1 MTCIVINRDSN
12 GSTVDTSE
20 LDDLNMNQKI
30 QFLIELF
37 ESLHDELHTQ
47 VEELEERMEDFEIA
61 QEKVKDLYESL
72 EGGGVSLCEI
82 GEILNWAITRSHVR
96 RRYLIDRYPNSN
108 PANRKRVFLL
118 CSQSNPPIGGFFYV
132 LIMCI
137 MRPQLN

>member
-37 ESLHDELHTQ
+37 ESLHDELYTQ

-72 EGGGVSLCEI
+72 EGGGVSLCDI
-82 GEILNWAITRSHVR
+82 GEILNWADHVR
-96 RRYLIDRYPNSN
+96 SI
-108 PANRKRVFLL
+108 
-118 CSQSNPPIGGFFYV
+118 
-132 LIMCI
+132 
-137 MRPQLN
+137 

>member
-20 LDDLNMNQKI
+20 LDDLNTNQKF

-37 ESLHDELHTQ
+37 EALHDELHTQ

-82 GEILNWAITRSHVR
+82 GEILNWADHVR
-96 RRYLIDRYPNSN
+96 SI
-108 PANRKRVFLL
+108 
-118 CSQSNPPIGGFFYV
+118 
-132 LIMCI
+132 
-137 MRPQLN
+137 

>member
-12 GSTVDTSE
+12 VSTVDTSE

-37 ESLHDELHTQ
+37 EALHDELHTQ

-82 GEILNWAITRSHVR
+82 GEILNWADHVR
-96 RRYLIDRYPNSN
+96 SI
-108 PANRKRVFLL
+108 
-118 CSQSNPPIGGFFYV
+118 
-132 LIMCI
+132 
-137 MRPQLN
+137 

>member
-37 ESLHDELHTQ
+37 EALHDELHTQ

-72 EGGGVSLCEI
+72 EGGGVSLWEI
-82 GEILNWAITRSHVR
+82 GEILNWADHVR
-96 RRYLIDRYPNSN
+96 SI
-108 PANRKRVFLL
+108 
-118 CSQSNPPIGGFFYV
+118 
-132 LIMCI
+132 
-137 MRPQLN
+137 

>member
-37 ESLHDELHTQ
+37 EALHDELYTQ

-61 QEKVKDLYESL
+61 QEKVKDLYESH

-82 GEILNWAITRSHVR
+82 GEILNWADHVR
-96 RRYLIDRYPNSN
+96 SI
-108 PANRKRVFLL
+108 
-118 CSQSNPPIGGFFYV
+118 
-132 LIMCI
+132 
-137 MRPQLN
+137 

>member
-72 EGGGVSLCEI
+72 EGGGVSLCAL
-82 GEILNWAITRSHVR
+82 GEILNWPDHVR
-96 RRYLIDRYPNSN
+96 SI
-108 PANRKRVFLL
+108 
-118 CSQSNPPIGGFFYV
+118 
-132 LIMCI
+132 
-137 MRPQLN
+137 

>member
-82 GEILNWAITRSHVR
+82 GEILNWADHVR
-96 RRYLIDRYPNSN
+96 SI
-108 PANRKRVFLL
+108 
-118 CSQSNPPIGGFFYV
+118 
-132 LIMCI
+132 
-137 MRPQLN
+137 

>member
-20 LDDLNMNQKI
+20 LDDLNINQKI

-37 ESLHDELHTQ
+37 EALHDELHTQ

-72 EGGGVSLCEI
+72 EGGGVSLCDI
-82 GEILNWAITRSHVR
+82 GEILNWADHVR
-96 RRYLIDRYPNSN
+96 SI
-108 PANRKRVFLL
+108 
-118 CSQSNPPIGGFFYV
+118 
-132 LIMCI
+132 
-137 MRPQLN
+137 

>member
-20 LDDLNMNQKI
+20 LDDLNVNQKI

-37 ESLHDELHTQ
+37 EALHDELHTQ

-72 EGGGVSLCEI
+72 EGGGVSLCDI
-82 GEILNWAITRSHVR
+82 GEILNWADHVR
-96 RRYLIDRYPNSN
+96 SI
-108 PANRKRVFLL
+108 
-118 CSQSNPPIGGFFYV
+118 
-132 LIMCI
+132 
-137 MRPQLN
+137 

>member
-20 LDDLNMNQKI
+20 LDDLNMTQKI

-37 ESLHDELHTQ
+37 EALHDELHTQ

-82 GEILNWAITRSHVR
+82 GEILNWADHVR
-96 RRYLIDRYPNSN
+96 SI
-108 PANRKRVFLL
+108 
-118 CSQSNPPIGGFFYV
+118 
-132 LIMCI
+132 
-137 MRPQLN
+137 

>member
-37 ESLHDELHTQ
+37 EALHDELYTQ

-72 EGGGVSLCEI
+72 EGGGVSLCDI
-82 GEILNWAITRSHVR
+82 GEILNWADHVR
-96 RRYLIDRYPNSN
+96 SI
-108 PANRKRVFLL
+108 
-118 CSQSNPPIGGFFYV
+118 
-132 LIMCI
+132 
-137 MRPQLN
+137 

>member
-37 ESLHDELHTQ
+37 ETLHDELHTQ

-72 EGGGVSLCEI
+72 EGGGGSLCEI
-82 GEILNWAITRSHVR
+82 GEILNWADHVR
-96 RRYLIDRYPNSN
+96 SI
-108 PANRKRVFLL
+108 
-118 CSQSNPPIGGFFYV
+118 
-132 LIMCI
+132 
-137 MRPQLN
+137 

>member
-37 ESLHDELHTQ
+37 ETLHDELHTQ

-82 GEILNWAITRSHVR
+82 GEILNWADHVR
-96 RRYLIDRYPNSN
+96 SI
-108 PANRKRVFLL
+108 
-118 CSQSNPPIGGFFYV
+118 
-132 LIMCI
+132 
-137 MRPQLN
+137 

>member
-37 ESLHDELHTQ
+37 EALHDELHTQ

-72 EGGGVSLCEI
+72 EGGGVSLCDI
-82 GEILNWAITRSHVR
+82 GEILNWADHVMS
-96 RRYLIDRYPNSN
+96 I
-108 PANRKRVFLL
+108 
-118 CSQSNPPIGGFFYV
+118 
-132 LIMCI
+132 
-137 MRPQLN
+137 

>member
-37 ESLHDELHTQ
+37 EALHDELHSQ

-72 EGGGVSLCEI
+72 EGGGVSLCDI
-82 GEILNWAITRSHVR
+82 GEILNWADHVR
-96 RRYLIDRYPNSN
+96 SI
-108 PANRKRVFLL
+108 
-118 CSQSNPPIGGFFYV
+118 
-132 LIMCI
+132 
-137 MRPQLN
+137 

>member
-72 EGGGVSLCEI
+72 EGGGLSLCDI
-82 GEILNWAITRSHVR
+82 GEILNWADHVR
-96 RRYLIDRYPNSN
+96 SI
-108 PANRKRVFLL
+108 
-118 CSQSNPPIGGFFYV
+118 
-132 LIMCI
+132 
-137 MRPQLN
+137 

>member
-37 ESLHDELHTQ
+37 EALHDELHTQ

-72 EGGGVSLCEI
+72 EGGGVSRCEI
-82 GEILNWAITRSHVR
+82 GEIRNWADHVR
-96 RRYLIDRYPNSN
+96 SI
-108 PANRKRVFLL
+108 
-118 CSQSNPPIGGFFYV
+118 
-132 LIMCI
+132 
-137 MRPQLN
+137 

>member
-37 ESLHDELHTQ
+37 EALHDELHTQ

-72 EGGGVSLCEI
+72 EGGGVSLCDI
-82 GEILNWAITRSHVR
+82 GEILNWADHVR
-96 RRYLIDRYPNSN
+96 SI
-108 PANRKRVFLL
+108 
-118 CSQSNPPIGGFFYV
+118 
-132 LIMCI
+132 
-137 MRPQLN
+137 

>member
-37 ESLHDELHTQ
+37 EALHDELHPQ
-47 VEELEERMEDFEIA
+47 VEELEERIEDFEIA

-82 GEILNWAITRSHVR
+82 GEILNWADHVR
-96 RRYLIDRYPNSN
+96 SI
-108 PANRKRVFLL
+108 
-118 CSQSNPPIGGFFYV
+118 
-132 LIMCI
+132 
-137 MRPQLN
+137 

>member
-37 ESLHDELHTQ
+37 EALHDELHTQ

-72 EGGGVSLCEI
+72 EGGGVSLCEV
-82 GEILNWAITRSHVR
+82 GEILNWADHVR
-96 RRYLIDRYPNSN
+96 SI
-108 PANRKRVFLL
+108 
-118 CSQSNPPIGGFFYV
+118 
-132 LIMCI
+132 
-137 MRPQLN
+137 

>member
-72 EGGGVSLCEI
+72 EGGGVSLCDI
-82 GEILNWAITRSHVR
+82 GEILNWADHVR
-96 RRYLIDRYPNSN
+96 SI
-108 PANRKRVFLL
+108 
-118 CSQSNPPIGGFFYV
+118 
-132 LIMCI
+132 
-137 MRPQLN
+137 

>member
-47 VEELEERMEDFEIA
+47 VEELEERILHEAEEALIEERMEDFEIA

-82 GEILNWAITRSHVR
+82 GEILNWADHVR
-96 RRYLIDRYPNSN
+96 SI
-108 PANRKRVFLL
+108 
-118 CSQSNPPIGGFFYV
+118 
-132 LIMCI
+132 
-137 MRPQLN
+137 

>member
-37 ESLHDELHTQ
+37 EALHDELHTQ
-47 VEELEERMEDFEIA
+47 VEELDERMEDFEIA

-72 EGGGVSLCEI
+72 EGGGVSLCDI
-82 GEILNWAITRSHVR
+82 GEILNWADHVR
-96 RRYLIDRYPNSN
+96 SI
-108 PANRKRVFLL
+108 
-118 CSQSNPPIGGFFYV
+118 
-132 LIMCI
+132 
-137 MRPQLN
+137 

>member
-20 LDDLNMNQKI
+20 LDDLNINQKI

-37 ESLHDELHTQ
+37 EALHDELHTQ

-72 EGGGVSLCEI
+72 EGGGVSLCEV
-82 GEILNWAITRSHVR
+82 GEILNWADHVR
-96 RRYLIDRYPNSN
+96 SI
-108 PANRKRVFLL
+108 
-118 CSQSNPPIGGFFYV
+118 
-132 LIMCI
+132 
-137 MRPQLN
+137 

>member
-72 EGGGVSLCEI
+72 EGGGLSLCEI
-82 GEILNWAITRSHVR
+82 GEILNWADHVR
-96 RRYLIDRYPNSN
+96 SI
-108 PANRKRVFLL
+108 
-118 CSQSNPPIGGFFYV
+118 
-132 LIMCI
+132 
-137 MRPQLN
+137 

>member
-37 ESLHDELHTQ
+37 EALHDELHTQ

-82 GEILNWAITRSHVR
+82 GEILNWADHVR
-96 RRYLIDRYPNSN
+96 SI
-108 PANRKRVFLL
+108 
-118 CSQSNPPIGGFFYV
+118 
-132 LIMCI
+132 
-137 MRPQLN
+137 

>member
-37 ESLHDELHTQ
+37 EALHDELHTQ

-61 QEKVKDLYESL
+61 QE
-72 EGGGVSLCEI
+72 
-82 GEILNWAITRSHVR
+82 
-96 RRYLIDRYPNSN
+96 
-108 PANRKRVFLL
+108 
-118 CSQSNPPIGGFFYV
+118 
-132 LIMCI
+132 
-137 MRPQLN
+137 